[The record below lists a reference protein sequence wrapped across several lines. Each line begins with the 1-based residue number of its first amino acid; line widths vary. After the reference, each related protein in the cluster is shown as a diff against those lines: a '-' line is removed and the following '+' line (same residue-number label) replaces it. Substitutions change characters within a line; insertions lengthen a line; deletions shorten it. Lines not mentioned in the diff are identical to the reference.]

1 MIIYG
6 IPRNDEWNN
15 KASEVSVQLNEMCQE
30 AGIDFLDYRNHLHLK
45 KRLNSSKFHRKKNG
59 SAKLSSFFVNY
70 ILEKHQISDNQ
81 MRYMTSKA
89 LKVTFH
95 QK

>member
-1 MIIYG
+1 M
-6 IPRNDEWNN
+6 
-15 KASEVSVQLNEMCQE
+15 SVQLNEMCQE